1 MPRTGIR
8 SGRRCG
14 IPGRSAAS
22 VASTARGM
30 LRPPRKEH
38 DLHPESGSTGKKP
51 SEGPF
56 TARRTIFAE
65 RTVNSPDSPSAP
77 RMVAK
82 KAGSGKPPPAHS
94 GLREN
99 RKYTS
104 RESIRTGPTTEN
116 RERMTDG
123 PADTT
128 AGTLKHGPGH
138 GKDQCFTLPRASGLC
153 LYLKTSAKTTP
164 TTRA

>member
-1 MPRTGIR
+1 MPRMASKGCGVRGVVAELSAGMRTEQGHVAQRPTGMR
-8 SGRRCG
+8 TEQGEVNALKS
-14 IPGRSAAS
+14 
-22 VASTARGM
+22 
-30 LRPPRKEH
+30 
-38 DLHPESGSTGKKP
+38 
-51 SEGPF
+51 PF

-65 RTVNSPDSPSAP
+65 RTGNPPDSPSVP
-77 RMVAK
+77 RMAAK

-94 GLREN
+94 GSKQN
-99 RKYTS
+99 RKYPS

-153 LYLKTSAKTTP
+153 LYLKTIAKTTP